1 MQANNSDSDSYSV
14 HSSACTTHEEVDVV
28 TAVFD
33 ITVLRNLIS
42 EFVGDDDELSSDG
55 DDSQNFDPEERY
67 HNDLRFFD
75 RHGRFR
81 ESDEEYSSGDDN
93 DTTSVHYDPE
103 EYLYQS
109 D

>member
-1 MQANNSDSDSYSV
+1 MQSNSDSDSV
-14 HSSACTTHEEVDVV
+14 NSSTCSTDEEVDVV
-28 TAVFD
+28 TVVFD

-42 EFVGDDDELSSDG
+42 DFVGDNDELSSDG

-93 DTTSVHYDPE
+93 DTASVHYDPE
-103 EYLYQS
+103 EYLYHS